1 MSLEGADEEQIQVV
15 SVLKDTGKAKLPVGK
30 RSFLKNAG
38 LFLRAREKILNNFK
52 SKIFPTKNP
61 EKILAPKPAPDT
73 LKPTKD
79 QNKKSPFKLNTNFFI
94 YNFKWWKKYK

>member
-1 MSLEGADEEQIQVV
+1 MSLEDADEEQIQVV
-15 SVLKDTGKAKLPVGK
+15 SVLKDAGKAKLPVGK
-30 RSFLKNAG
+30 RSFLNNAG

-61 EKILAPKPAPDT
+61 ETILAPEPAPDT

-79 QNKKSPFKLNTNFFI
+79 QNKKSPFKLNTKFFLC
-94 YNFKWWKKYK
+94 NFK